1 MTTRLDY
8 YRQLNTTLNDLC
20 VKMVYQHPT
29 HSEESNQAL
38 LDLFLELNR
47 SFDSNGDYALIG
59 QQIITRIV
67 SHYPDI
73 TPQVHRDL
81 FWFYGGDCLHFL
93 GDEEIQKYQ
102 GLEERYYELNNN
114 DDTSCYRNLRA
125 QAFNM
130 H

>member
-8 YRQLNTTLNDLC
+8 YRQLNTALSELC
-20 VKMVYQHPT
+20 VKMVSQHPT
-29 HSEESNQAL
+29 HSEESNKEL
-38 LDLFLELNR
+38 LDLFLELDR

-81 FWFYGGDCLHFL
+81 LWFYGGDCLHFL

-102 GLEERYYELNNN
+102 DLEERYYELSNN
-114 DDTSCYRNLRA
+114 DDSCCYRNLRA

-130 H
+130 Y